1 MQVFYLTESPLS
13 PKAQDLVQ
21 FDVDSI
27 RQAAAGGHHAQPTI
41 YLADP
46 EQYEK
51 NGRILRDSTSPR
63 LLGYSPDDRILYA
76 NDGCNSCTHVLPGD
90 LKALSQ
96 EERHT
101 FAAANKID
109 VTLVD
114 KIAELGHPGGVE
126 GD

>member
-27 RQAAAGGHHAQPTI
+27 RQAAAGKHAAEPTI

-63 LLGYSPDDRILYA
+63 LLGYSPADHILYA
-76 NDGCNSCTHVLPGD
+76 NDGCNSCTHPMSAD
-90 LKALSQ
+90 LRSLHQ
-96 EERHT
+96 EQLLT
-101 FAAANKID
+101 FAADNKIPED
-109 VTLVD
+109 LLARIATL
-114 KIAELGHPGGVE
+114 A
-126 GD
+126 